1 MTAAPPD
8 GRVDA
13 RIPVTVLTGFLGSG
27 KTTLLNRMLR
37 EPGHVGALVIVN
49 EFGEAGIDHQLLRH
63 VDDQVVLI
71 AGGCIC
77 CSVRGALVDALR
89 DLFLAALHK
98 RMPAFSSVL
107 LETSGLA
114 DPAPVMFTL
123 RHDAFVSQRYVY
135 AGAVAVADA
144 GRIADQLNREPVAA
158 QQVALA
164 DAIVVSKAD
173 RVDGQALAEAE
184 RVLGAINPDAPRF
197 ALAPDLPLPGG
208 LWAPARQARAQARRP
223 SLSSWPERLARK
235 PLHGQVLT
243 FSLVLPQPLR
253 RADLA
258 ATVERI
264 RADYGEVLLRMKGV
278 VWFEGAAAPAAVHA
292 VHGEYYPP
300 QTLAG
305 DPGEF
310 RESQL
315 VFIVRG
321 ADVAALRAS
330 VLAGLHVPDLPVQ
343 AR

>member
-1 MTAAPPD
+1 MTVAPAD
-8 GRVDA
+8 T

-37 EPGHVGALVIVN
+37 EPGHAGALVIVN
-49 EFGEAGIDHQLLRH
+49 EFGEAGIDHQLVKH
-63 VDDQVVLI
+63 VDDHVVLI

-77 CSVRGALVDALR
+77 CSVRGALADTLR
-89 DLFLAALHK
+89 DLFLAALQR

-107 LETSGLA
+107 LETTGLA

-123 RHDAFVSQRYVY
+123 RHDAFLSQRYIY

-144 GRIADQLNREPVAA
+144 GGIGDQLRREPVAA

-173 RVDGQALAEAE
+173 RVDSQAMGVAE
-184 RVLGAINPDAPRF
+184 RALGAINPEAPLF
-197 ALAPDLPLPGG
+197 PLSPDLPLPAG
-208 LWAPARQARAQARRP
+208 LWAPARRAVARGKSVSGWP
-223 SLSSWPERLARK
+223 SRLARA
-235 PLHGQVLT
+235 PLHGQPGT
-243 FSLVLPQPLR
+243 FSLTLTQPLR

-258 ATVERI
+258 ATVERL
-264 RADYGEVLLRMKGV
+264 RADYGEALLRMKGV

-300 QTLAG
+300 QILEG
-305 DPGEF
+305 DPEGP
-310 RESQL
+310 RESHL

-321 ADVAALRAS
+321 ADVPTLRAS
-330 VLAGLHVPDLPVQ
+330 VLAGLHAPDQPVQ
-343 AR
+343 A